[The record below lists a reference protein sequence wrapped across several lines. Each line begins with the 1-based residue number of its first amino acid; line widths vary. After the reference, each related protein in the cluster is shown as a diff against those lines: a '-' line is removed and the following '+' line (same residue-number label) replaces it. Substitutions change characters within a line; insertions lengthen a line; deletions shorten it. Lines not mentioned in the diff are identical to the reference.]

1 MMKKRTRTR
10 QAGFCRCEFGAGSL
24 NLEFQD
30 FEKIPLTNHNVQHR
44 IYMRFRQIVP

>member
-1 MMKKRTRTR
+1 MMKKRIRTR

-24 NLEFQD
+24 NPEFQD
-30 FEKIPLTNHNVQHR
+30 FEKIPLTNHNVQHK